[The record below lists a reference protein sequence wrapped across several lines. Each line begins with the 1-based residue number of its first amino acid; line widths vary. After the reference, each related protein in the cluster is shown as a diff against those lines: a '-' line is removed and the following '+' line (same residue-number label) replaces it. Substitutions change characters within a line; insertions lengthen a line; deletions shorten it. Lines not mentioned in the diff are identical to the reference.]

1 MLPDTNQKVVS
12 TIVNLEHDLPGRTV
26 LANIAD
32 IHQASIKIVLFH
44 QVAKYAAFF
53 STLISPPQR
62 RVANRILT
70 PG

>member
-1 MLPDTNQKVVS
+1 MLPDTKQKVVS
-12 TIVNLEHDLPGRTV
+12 TIVNLEHDSPRSV

-32 IHQASIKIVLFH
+32 IHQGSIKIVFH

-53 STLISPPQR
+53 PTLISPPQR
-62 RVANRILT
+62 RVANRILA